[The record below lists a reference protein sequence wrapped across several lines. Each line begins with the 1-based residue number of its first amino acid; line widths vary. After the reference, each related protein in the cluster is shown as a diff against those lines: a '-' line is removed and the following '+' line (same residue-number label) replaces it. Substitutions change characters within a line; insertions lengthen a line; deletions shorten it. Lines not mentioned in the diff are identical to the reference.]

1 MVILNI
7 NFRENSRQYYE
18 ICKYVWDYKGF
29 DRWLHLVDVELK
41 EKLEKY
47 GVKVHFACA
56 NDEETRVYD
65 MSEIDDP
72 SLVEA
77 FMADEEVIKLRTE
90 AGVNLSSAEMLS
102 TVDKFKIW

>member
-1 MVILNI
+1 MKFVST
-7 NFRENSRQYYE
+7 FE
-18 ICKYVWDYKGF
+18 ITKGF

-41 EKLEKY
+41 DKLEKY

-56 NDEETRVYD
+56 NDDETRVYD